1 MSVEITKTEIFKKT
15 KSVYVS
21 LRILRILIF
30 LDGCHDFLENAE
42 RNAWSLENKKRARE
56 LMYQNYKRDIQYLE
70 SPKGLNIETDNIS
83 VEMTSYFLAAIK
95 NLESKMENYEN
106 LNSTEKIK
114 KNFIEDIK
122 SLVDIQNINL
132 FDHVKWD
139 CGKSFSEYLLFLLNP
154 KISNNNILIGVDA
167 NKTTIG
173 FSALFNNICKI
184 LYSDDYKL
192 EIFNSPATAF
202 DAATNSSIL
211 NQIIA
216 MSKKAEKSPPSI
228 KPILQGNVYQLNLN
242 FGTKNIIKLEYVKS
256 SEGIVNLKIKNF
268 FGREILD
275 ISRKIN
281 SKNNSVKFLTTNYR
295 PDDNIFMFKTF
306 GDLGQILSFASY
318 SHTTPNFTNLF
329 ISFDYISAYT
339 ASLFIKGAIFENV
352 SNPYSALEIFTINK
366 RALLS
371 GLELAKRNFR
381 DTEIT
386 AAEISAAMQLQNLN
400 NSNKRP
406 RNSFGSTIKE
416 KLKSVGIRVTKD
428 VNGKRKNLT
437 LKEMNIK
444 AEAFRK
450 LQLKAREK
458 GIKLKTSNG
467 NFKTKSSLEKELKN
481 NKHSANKFG

>member
-21 LRILRILIF
+21 LRILRLLIF
-30 LDGCHDFLENAE
+30 LDGCHDFLESAD
-42 RNAWSLENKKRARE
+42 RNAWTKVQKEKAHE
-56 LMYQNYKRDIQYLE
+56 LMYRNYKNDAENID
-70 SPKGLNIETDNIS
+70 SPNGLNIKTDLS
-83 VEMTSYFLAAIK
+83 PEMSSYFLNEIYKLETKMK
-95 NLESKMENYEN
+95 NYNN

-114 KNFIEDIK
+114 QNFIEDIK
-122 SLVDIQNINL
+122 RIIDIQNINL
-132 FDHVKWD
+132 FDYVNWD

-154 KISNNNILIGVDA
+154 KISNNNVLVGVDA

-184 LYSDDYKL
+184 LYSGDYKI

-216 MSKKAEKSPPSI
+216 MTKKAKKNPPSI
-228 KPILQGNVYQLNLN
+228 KPVLQGNVYELNLN

-256 SEGIVNLKIKNF
+256 AEGIIKLRIKNF

-275 ISRKIN
+275 LKQKIN
-281 SKNNSVKFLTTNYR
+281 SSKNSVKFLTTEYT
-295 PDDNIFMFKTF
+295 PEDNIFMFKTF

-318 SHTTPNFTNLF
+318 SHNTPNFTNLF

-339 ASLFIKGAIFENV
+339 ASLFISGAIFENV
-352 SNPYSALEIFTINK
+352 SNPFSALEIFTINK
-366 RALLS
+366 PALIR
-371 GLELAKRNFR
+371 GLELAKRNFPNT
-381 DTEIT
+381 DVT
-386 AAEISAAMQLQNLN
+386 AEEISTALQLQNLG
-400 NSNKRP
+400 KRP

-416 KLKSVGIRVTKD
+416 KLKRVGIRVTKD

-437 LKEMNIK
+437 IKEMNIK
-444 AEAFRK
+444 AETFRK

-467 NFKTKSSLEKELKN
+467 NFKTKKSLEKELDNQK
-481 NKHSANKFG
+481 KHVKNKFG